1 MAETKENIPNSSSNE
16 GASTDEAKNIEAAPV
31 SQKRKTPLEMVR
43 ERQANMQ
50 AARRGAGKK
59 GSKGGESGANATGA
73 DGVSKPVQI
82 KRQMG
87 G

>member
-1 MAETKENIPNSSSNE
+1 MAEDKHSSPHQVVTTDDANSS
-16 GASTDEAKNIEAAPV
+16 EATPAP
-31 SQKRKTPLEMVR
+31 QKRKTPLEMVR
-43 ERQANMQ
+43 ERQANLQ
-50 AARRGAGKK
+50 AARRVVGKK
-59 GSKGGESGANATGA
+59 GGKGNEESGGAHGA

>member
-1 MAETKENIPNSSSNE
+1 MTETMADHNDSKPADATKS
-16 GASTDEAKNIEAAPV
+16 GQAASEEAA
-31 SQKRKTPLEMVR
+31 KRKTPLEMVR
-43 ERQANMQ
+43 ERQASLQ
-50 AARRGAGKK
+50 AARRGGGKK
-59 GSKGGESGANATGA
+59 GGKGGDAASGAAGA

>member
-1 MAETKENIPNSSSNE
+1 MSDKNLSQSTPDNAVPSAQNSND
-16 GASTDEAKNIEAAPV
+16 ATPAPE
-31 SQKRKTPLEMVR
+31 KRKTPLEMVR

-59 GSKGGESGANATGA
+59 GGKNGESGSAAHGTDGA
-73 DGVSKPVQI
+73 SKPVQI

>member
-1 MAETKENIPNSSSNE
+1 MPDQNDSTTSENI
-16 GASTDEAKNIEAAPV
+16 ASENAAAEKTDAAPAT
-31 SQKRKTPLEMVR
+31 QKRKTPLEMVR

-59 GSKGGESGANATGA
+59 GAKGGEGGGGLHGA

>member
-1 MAETKENIPNSSSNE
+1 MSKANNTQAETTE
-16 GASTDEAKNIEAAPV
+16 ASETKNASEAAPAT
-31 SQKRKTPLEMVR
+31 QKRKTPLEMVR

-59 GSKGGESGANATGA
+59 GGKSSESGGGAHGA